1 LESDVSGGSPLLE
14 IVDLHVAYGRLEVVH
29 GVSLTVAPGT
39 FTVLLGRNGAGK
51 TTTLRA
57 VSGLIRKRAGVVRFG
72 GVDITRASPAI
83 ILQGGLVQVL
93 DGHRVF
99 TSLSVDDNLQ
109 VSMFGSGQR
118 RDASTVDSIYD
129 LFPELAQRRWQ
140 PASRLS
146 GGQQQILAVAQGL
159 VAKPRLLILDE
170 PSAGLAPLVVDRIL
184 KLAKTLT
191 EQGTAI
197 LLVEQF
203 VKKALAYADYC
214 YILDHGSLVGA
225 GRPDKLQDSGI
236 IHRVYLGGGS
246 GAAVAQI

>member
-1 LESDVSGGSPLLE
+1 MSAGSPLLE

-29 GVSLTVAPGT
+29 GISLTVAPGA

-57 VSGLIRKRAGVVRFG
+57 VSGLIRKRAGKVRFG
-72 GVDITRASPAI
+72 GVDITRASPAA
-83 ILQGGLVQVL
+83 ILRGGLVQVL

-99 TSLSVDDNLQ
+99 NSLTVDNNLQ
-109 VSMFGSGQR
+109 VSIFGSGQSR
-118 RDASTVDSIYD
+118 NGGTIGSIYD
-129 LFPELAQRRWQ
+129 SFPELAERRRQ

-203 VKKALAYADYC
+203 VRKALAYADQC
-214 YILDHGSLVGA
+214 YVLDHGNLVGA
-225 GRPDKLQDSGI
+225 GRPDALQDSGI
-236 IHRVYLGGGS
+236 IDRVYLGGAPE
-246 GAAVAQI
+246 AAVAQT

>member
-1 LESDVSGGSPLLE
+1 VSAGSPLLE

-29 GVSLTVAPGT
+29 GVSFCVASGA

-57 VSGLIRKRAGVVRFG
+57 VSGLIRKRAGEVRFG
-72 GVDITRASPAI
+72 GNDITRASPAA
-83 ILQGGLVQVL
+83 ILRAGLVQVL

-99 TSLSVDDNLQ
+99 TSLTVDDNLQ
-109 VSMFGSGQR
+109 VSIFGSRQP
-118 RDASTVDSIYD
+118 RDPRTIDAVYDS
-129 LFPELAQRRWQ
+129 FPELAERRWQ

-159 VAKPRLLILDE
+159 VAKPRLLMLDE

-203 VKKALAYADYC
+203 VRKALAYADHC
-214 YILDHGSLVGA
+214 YILDHGIMVGA
-225 GRPDKLQDSGI
+225 GRPEELQDSGI
-236 IHRVYLGGGS
+236 IQRVYLGGEP
-246 GAAVAQI
+246 ATAVAQI

>member
-1 LESDVSGGSPLLE
+1 MSAGSALLE

-29 GVSLTVAPGT
+29 GISLTVAPGA

-57 VSGLIRKRAGVVRFG
+57 VSGLIRKRGGEVRFG
-72 GVDITRASPAI
+72 GVDITRASPAA
-83 ILQGGLVQVL
+83 ILRDGLVQVL

-99 TSLSVDDNLQ
+99 NSLTVDDNLR
-109 VSMFGSGQR
+109 VSIFGSGQS
-118 RDASTVDSIYD
+118 RDGGTIGSIYD
-129 LFPELAQRRWQ
+129 SFPEPAERRRQ

-170 PSAGLAPLVVDRIL
+170 PSAALAPLVVDRIL

-197 LLVEQF
+197 LPVEQF
-203 VKKALAYADYC
+203 VKKALAYADQC
-214 YILDHGSLVGA
+214 YVLDHGNLVGA
-225 GRPDKLQDSGI
+225 GRPDVLQESGI
-236 IHRVYLGGGS
+236 IDRFYLGG
-246 GAAVAQI
+246 APQVAIAQT

>member
-1 LESDVSGGSPLLE
+1 
-14 IVDLHVAYGRLEVVH
+14 VVH
-29 GVSLTVAPGT
+29 GISLTVEPGT

-57 VSGLIRKRAGVVRFG
+57 VSGLIRKRSGVVRFG
-72 GVDITRASPAI
+72 GTDITRASPAT
-83 ILQGGLVQVL
+83 ILRDGLAQVL

-99 TSLSVDDNLQ
+99 ASLTVDDNLQ
-109 VSMFGSGQR
+109 VSIFGSGR
-118 RDASTVDSIYD
+118 SRDAATTDSIYD
-129 LFPELAQRRWQ
+129 SFPELAERRWQ
-140 PASRLS
+140 PAARLS

-184 KLAKTLT
+184 KLAKSLT

-203 VKKALAYADYC
+203 VKKALAYADHC
-214 YILDHGSLVGA
+214 YIMDHGSLVGA
-225 GRPDKLQDSGI
+225 GRPDELQDSGI
-236 IHRVYLGGGS
+236 IHRVYLGGEPDT
-246 GAAVAQI
+246 ATAQT

>member
-1 LESDVSGGSPLLE
+1 MNAAAPLLE

-29 GVSLTVAPGT
+29 GISLTVAPGA

-57 VSGLIRKRAGVVRFG
+57 VSGLIRKRAGTVRFG
-72 GVDITRASPAI
+72 SVDITRASPAT
-83 ILQGGLVQVL
+83 ILHGGLVQVL

-99 TSLSVDDNLQ
+99 TSLTVDDNLQ
-109 VSMFGSGQR
+109 VSVFGSGR
-118 RDASTVDSIYD
+118 SRDASTIDSIYD
-129 LFPELAQRRWQ
+129 SFPELAERRWQ

-203 VKKALAYADYC
+203 VRKALAYADHC
-214 YILDHGSLVGA
+214 YILDHGNMVGA
-225 GRPDKLQDSGI
+225 GPPAQLQESGI
-236 IHRVYLGGGS
+236 IHRVYLGGEPE
-246 GAAVAQI
+246 AAVAQI

>member
-1 LESDVSGGSPLLE
+1 LTGSSPLLE

-29 GVSLTVAPGT
+29 GISLTVEPGA

-72 GVDITRASPAI
+72 GADITQASPAA
-83 ILQGGLVQVL
+83 ILRDGLVQVL

-99 TSLSVDDNLQ
+99 ASLTIDDNLQ
-109 VSMFGSGQR
+109 VSIFGSGR
-118 RDASTVDSIYD
+118 SRDTATIDSIYQS
-129 LFPELAQRRWQ
+129 FPELAERRWQ
-140 PASRLS
+140 PAARLS

-184 KLAKTLT
+184 KLAKALT
-191 EQGTAI
+191 ERGTAI

-203 VKKALAYADYC
+203 VKKALTYADHC
-214 YILDHGSLVGA
+214 YVMDHGSLVGA
-225 GRPDKLQDSGI
+225 GRPDQLQESGI
-236 IHRVYLGGGS
+236 IHRVYLGGEPD
-246 GAAVAQI
+246 AATAQL

>member
-1 LESDVSGGSPLLE
+1 MSAGSPLLE

-29 GVSLTVAPGT
+29 GISLTVEPGA

-72 GVDITRASPAI
+72 GADITRASPAD
-83 ILQGGLVQVL
+83 ILRDGLVQVL

-99 TSLSVDDNLQ
+99 ASLTVDDNLQ
-109 VSMFGSGQR
+109 VSVFGSGR
-118 RDASTVDSIYD
+118 SRDAATIRSIYAA
-129 LFPELAQRRWQ
+129 FPELAERRWQ
-140 PASRLS
+140 PAARLS

-203 VKKALAYADYC
+203 VKKALAYADHC
-214 YILDHGSLVGA
+214 YIMDHGSLVGA
-225 GRPDKLQDSGI
+225 GRPDQLQESGI
-236 IHRVYLGGGS
+236 IHRVYLGGQPET
-246 GAAVAQI
+246 ATAQI